1 LQNQATIRIVIFL
14 SVLIIMAIWESFA
27 PRRVRVANRG
37 RRSLNNLLLVVIG
50 SLLVR
55 LFPILSAISAA
66 DWAGR
71 NRVGVFNWIEAPG
84 WVEILF
90 TLILLDLLIYG
101 QHVATHRLP
110 VLWRFHQVHHTDLD
124 LDAAS
129 GVRFHPVELLLSMV
143 VKMVAV
149 TILGA
154 RLEAVM
160 LFEIV
165 LNATSLFNHA
175 NVFLPEW
182 CDRCLRWII
191 VTPDMHRIH
200 HSIRRKE
207 MHSNFGFN
215 LPFWDRIFHTYHA
228 QPAEMQE
235 HLTLGLPELRTEEQ
249 TVPVWALLIMPFRRT
264 RKTDL
269 SSSIESE
276 FGSSRD
282 A

>member
-1 LQNQATIRIVIFL
+1 MVIFL
-14 SVLIIMAIWESFA
+14 SVLIIMAIWESIA
-27 PRRVRVANRG
+27 PRRVRVVDRG
-37 RRSLNNLLLVVIG
+37 RRSLHNLLLVVIG

-71 NRVGVFNWIEAPG
+71 NRVGLFNWIGAPG
-84 WVEILF
+84 WAEILF

-110 VLWRFHQVHHTDLD
+110 VLWRIHQVHHTDLD

-154 RLEAVM
+154 RVEAVM

-175 NVFLPEW
+175 NVFLPDW

-200 HSIRRKE
+200 HSICREE

-215 LPFWDRIFHTYHA
+215 LPFWDRLFRTYRA

-235 HLTLGLPELRTEEQ
+235 HLTLGLPELRSEEQ
-249 TVPVWALLIMPFRRT
+249 TVPVWALLIMPFRQPRE
-264 RKTDL
+264 TDL

-276 FGSSRD
+276 IMSSRD